1 MKINRGCI
9 KLKLQRRLSAQEI
22 WNRIMDIE
30 IQALEKLLE
39 EKSLDKW
46 KTIFPCYGSSLE
58 YTETQ
63 AKKYITI
70 FQGLQGNTYNKDP
83 QAVENMLVNR
93 LNLRW
98 FNTLMSTLFMME
110 DELLRTSSDSVFEL
124 WDLFFTAQAMREE
137 NNVVAM
143 GLNTFELKRQ

>member
-22 WNRIMDIE
+22 WNQIMDVH

-98 FNTLMSTLFMME
+98 FNTLMSTFFMME